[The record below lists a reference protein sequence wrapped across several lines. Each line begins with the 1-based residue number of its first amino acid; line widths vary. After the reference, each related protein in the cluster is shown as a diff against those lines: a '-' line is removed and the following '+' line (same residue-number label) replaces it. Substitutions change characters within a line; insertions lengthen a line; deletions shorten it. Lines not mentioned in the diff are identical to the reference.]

1 MAKAKTNTQRVIA
14 LIKQGKSVKEIVQ
27 IAKVSPQLVYG
38 VKYKLRKEAERLAV
52 PGIDP
57 KAPLAPSTGIAGLAN
72 RPRMIREHDEPVVS
86 KESFW
91 SKLWRIIW
99 K

>member
-1 MAKAKTNTQRVIA
+1 MAKAKTKTQRVIA
-14 LIKQGKSVKEIVQ
+14 LVKQGKSVKEIVQ

-38 VKYKLRKEAERLAV
+38 VKYRLRREAERLAV

-72 RPRMIREHDEPVVS
+72 RPRTIREHE
-86 KESFW
+86 ESYGSDQEF
-91 SKLWRIIW
+91 RITYGC
-99 K
+99 KQHV

>member
-1 MAKAKTNTQRVIA
+1 MAKAKNKTQRVIA
-14 LIKQGKSVKEIVQ
+14 LLAKGKSVKEIVQ

-38 VKYKLRKEAERLAV
+38 VKYRLRREAERLTA
-52 PGIDP
+52 PAITP
-57 KAPLAPSTGIAGLAN
+57 KEPLAPSTGIAGLVN
-72 RPRMIREHDEPVVS
+72 RPRMIREHDEPVVP

-91 SKLWRIIW
+91 GKLWRIIW